1 MAQLIMT
8 AASVQ
13 KSLKAKATPERAKSS
28 QWFFKTGPGQYGAGD
43 QFLGVT
49 VPDQRKIAKQFKNLP
64 LAEIELLLASPIH
77 EHRLTALHILVL
89 QFAKADEKNKTKLY
103 RFYLTNRD
111 HINNWDLVDTSAP
124 YIVGNYLLTH
134 PAEKA
139 KLKIW
144 AKSKII
150 WERRIAVVATWLLI
164 RNKEYDE
171 ILQLA
176 EQLKTDPHDLM
187 HKAVGWML
195 REVGK
200 KNPGTLVNFL
210 NIHANTLPRTTL
222 RYAIEKMTPE
232 QRRYYLDLWVLRKLV
247 ISKKKSGI
255 TMPPMAATLR
265 GDAPPIHT
273 KLWCPKLCYNKL
285 RLVAWPKN
293 FLSF

>member
-8 AASVQ
+8 AAAVQ

-49 VPDQRKIAKQFKNLP
+49 VPDQRTIAKQFKDLP
-64 LAEIELLLASPIH
+64 LTEIKTLLASPIH

-89 QFAKADEKNKTKLY
+89 QFTKADEKTKTKLY
-103 RFYLTNRD
+103 RFYLANRNR
-111 HINNWDLVDTSAP
+111 INNWDLVDASAP
-124 YIVGNYLLTH
+124 YIVGTYLLTH
-134 PAEKA
+134 PTEKA
-139 KLKIW
+139 KLKTW
-144 AKSKII
+144 AKSKNI
-150 WERRIAVVATWLLI
+150 WERRIAVVATWMLI
-164 RNKEYDE
+164 RNKEYNE

-200 KNPGTLVNFL
+200 KNPGTLVTFL
-210 NIHANTLPRTTL
+210 NKHATTLPRTTL

-232 QRRYYLDLWVLRKLV
+232 QRRYYLDLWVPKKLV
-247 ISKKKSGI
+247 IFKKRSGI
-255 TMPPMAATLR
+255 IMPLMAATLH
-265 GDAPPIHT
+265 GDAPLIHT

-285 RLVAWPKN
+285 RPVAWPKN
-293 FLSF
+293 FLNF